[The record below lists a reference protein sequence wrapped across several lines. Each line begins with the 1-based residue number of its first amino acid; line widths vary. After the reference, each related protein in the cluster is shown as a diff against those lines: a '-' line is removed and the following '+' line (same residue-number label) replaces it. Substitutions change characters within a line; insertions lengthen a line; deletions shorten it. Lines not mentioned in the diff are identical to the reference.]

1 MHALC
6 NKGLM
11 YQDGRKD
18 DDEAERE
25 TNKGESDGAWMGKGS
40 VGKMDR
46 LSESRDEVRRMKRD
60 GKETSFHPPLVC
72 PVAAEPED
80 IDVLMSKCV
89 NTAHAAS
96 SGDVLS
102 LISQDVIYATY
113 MHCIA
118 ALL

>member
-1 MHALC
+1 MEHGWEKAVW
-6 NKGLM
+6 
-11 YQDGRKD
+11 
-18 DDEAERE
+18 ERW
-25 TNKGESDGAWMGKGS
+25 TDSLRES
-40 VGKMDR
+40 
-46 LSESRDEVRRMKRD
+46 EEVRKMKRD

-80 IDVLMSKCV
+80 VDVLMSKCV

-113 MHCIA
+113 MQCIA

>member
-46 LSESRDEVRRMKRD
+46 LSERAEMKSE
-60 GKETSFHPPLVC
+60 G
-72 PVAAEPED
+72 
-80 IDVLMSKCV
+80 
-89 NTAHAAS
+89 
-96 SGDVLS
+96 
-102 LISQDVIYATY
+102 
-113 MHCIA
+113 
-118 ALL
+118 

>member
-1 MHALC
+1 
-6 NKGLM
+6 
-11 YQDGRKD
+11 
-18 DDEAERE
+18 
-25 TNKGESDGAWMGKGS
+25 
-40 VGKMDR
+40 
-46 LSESRDEVRRMKRD
+46 MKRD

-96 SGDVLS
+96 SGDGLS